1 MVEKPSRVPRLSAS
15 DFMCPVCAG
24 ILVQFQPETVSSFIW
39 NSCPVSTGN
48 LVQFR
53 PEYALVLS
61 KELKPLSS
69 TKISVVFLYEDVA
82 RYAKRLK
89 KKRLANLKK
98 IARACEEIGMYEEQ
112 DAEALQ
118 AHSESEFERVGVATG
133 KFEAPEPDT
142 NLDSHIQDLFFADK
156 QEPPK

>member
-1 MVEKPSRVPRLSAS
+1 MKLVPKVLSLKDVA
-15 DFMCPVCAG
+15 MK
-24 ILVQFQPETVSSFIW
+24 L
-39 NSCPVSTGN
+39 N
-48 LVQFR
+48 LSENHVR
-53 PEYALVLS
+53 RLVLS

-98 IARACEEIGMYEEQ
+98 IALACEEIGMYEQQ

-118 AHSESEFERVGVATG
+118 ADSELEFERIGVATG

-142 NLDSHIQDLFFADK
+142 SLDGHIQDLFLADK
-156 QEPPK
+156 KESPQ